1 MGELSPTKATS
12 GNRQHE
18 ESKYHNR
25 GFAYIINGKALT
37 DGIAN
42 GLKKIDVTD
51 TEYDSV
57 ISLLTAIETVATV
70 SYMTI
75 SFSDTENAVNTM
87 GADIKAKVDAINN
100 ANCTEKLVFA
110 DGCDYSNLRK
120 TMTSSS

>member
-1 MGELSPTKATS
+1 M
-12 GNRQHE
+12 
-18 ESKYHNR
+18 
-25 GFAYIINGKALT
+25 
-37 DGIAN
+37 
-42 GLKKIDVTD
+42 KKIDVTD

-57 ISLLTAIETVATV
+57 ISLLTAIETAATV

-120 TMTSSS
+120 TMTPSS